1 MSPTRHR
8 SVRPIRTDQQLLR
21 RAWLVVALQT
31 GLGAAAVLAV
41 VVTAVYAINQRATL
55 DATEA
60 KARDKIVHADEYGV
74 DEDDAEAV
82 ILHGLPAGCDA
93 AVVRVAARGLP
104 AGSSRLEAC
113 GSPFLAYV
121 GTDEDGRRITVMVSF
136 VEQQEESQ
144 RLAMLSVLVGGFGVL
159 AAGALGGLFGR
170 RAVRPLGA
178 ALESQRRFVAD
189 AGHELRTPI
198 AILLTRAQLLSRG
211 PVHDDEQRRELGQLV
226 REVRVLGDVVNDLL
240 LVAEMQH
247 YSPRHELV
255 DLGTVA
261 EEVRSSYAVKADHAG
276 VELSVVRD
284 ESPDY
289 PVDGVATALRRALA
303 GLVDNALQHS
313 HPGGHVIINLRVS
326 HGHILA
332 VVVDDGS
339 GLDPTEAAELTRRFR
354 RGAHSVGESGRLGLG
369 LALVQEICQA
379 HRGSMRIE
387 GALGRGARVS
397 LRFPRASERH

>member
-1 MSPTRHR
+1 MR
-8 SVRPIRTDQQLLR
+8 SIRTDQQLLR
-21 RAWLVVALQT
+21 RASLVVALQS

-41 VVTAVYAINQRATL
+41 VVAAVYAISQQATL

-60 KARDKIVHADEYGV
+60 KARDKIAHAEDYGV
-74 DEDDAEAV
+74 EEDDAEPV
-82 ILHGLPAGCDA
+82 IIHGLPAGCDE
-93 AVVRVAARGLP
+93 AVVREAARGLP

-121 GTDEDGRRITVMVSF
+121 GTGDGKRVTVMVGF
-136 VEQQEESQ
+136 VEQQEESE
-144 RLAMLSVLVGGFGVL
+144 RLAALSVLLGGFGVL
-159 AAGALGGLFGR
+159 AAAALGGLFGR
-170 RAVRPLGA
+170 RAVRPLGE
-178 ALESQRRFVAD
+178 ALKSQRRFVAD

-247 YSPRHELV
+247 CAPHRELV
-255 DLGTVA
+255 DLGSVA
-261 EEVRSSYAVKADHAG
+261 EEVQASYAVNADRLG
-276 VELSVVRD
+276 VDLSVVRD
-284 ESPDY
+284 ESPNY

-313 HPGGHVIINLRVS
+313 HPGGHVIINLRVDD
-326 HGHILA
+326 GHILA

-339 GLDPTEAAELTRRFR
+339 GLDPAEAAELTRRFR
-354 RGAHSVGESGRLGLG
+354 RGAHSAGEPGRLGLG

-387 GALGRGARVS
+387 GALGQGAKVS
-397 LRFPRASERH
+397 LRFPRARH